1 MLGLGGF
8 LLARQASGHAAAW
21 ARSSHLDAVW
31 IGASPAAGSPG
42 AGSPGA
48 GSPGAGLPGSGPS
61 AADLAARIR
70 GSGVDEAN
78 VFAGQL
84 SAAGQLTPAA
94 GAGALASSLRAAV
107 PGLRL
112 CAWVTGATGIGHLN
126 LDDAATRAAIVG
138 SARAALREGF
148 TGLQLDLGPVASGD
162 AGLLTLLTSLRALR
176 ASPLAVMTP
185 KVEPLAGVMLP
196 AGFLLGHPVFW
207 TAAYLGEVAARA
219 DQVTVLAYS
228 TGLPF
233 PSWYSG
239 YVSRETAAALAVV
252 PARTTLLIGVPAFTE
267 STTGHHG
274 SAETVRAA
282 IAGVRSGLTA
292 SGRRARPFGVGL
304 VTAAFPDAADWAAYR
319 SGWAAPAA

>member
-1 MLGLGGF
+1 MT
-8 LLARQASGHAAAW
+8 
-21 ARSSHLDAVW
+21 
-31 IGASPAAGSPG
+31 
-42 AGSPGA
+42 
-48 GSPGAGLPGSGPS
+48 
-61 AADLAARIR
+61 
-70 GSGVDEAN
+70 GV
-78 VFAGQL
+78 
-84 SAAGQLTPAA
+84 
-94 GAGALASSLRAAV
+94 
-107 PGLRL
+107 
-112 CAWVTGATGIGHLN
+112 TGIGHLN

-162 AGLLTLLTSLRALR
+162 AGLLTLLTSLRSLR

-185 KVEPLAGVMLP
+185 KVEPLAGMLLP

-207 TAAYLGEVAARA
+207 TAAYLAEVAARA

-239 YVSRETAAALAVV
+239 YVSRETAIALSVV
-252 PARTTLLIGVPAFTE
+252 PARVRLLIGVPAFTE

-282 IAGVRSGLTA
+282 TAGIRTALTA
-292 SGRRARPFGVGL
+292 AGHKGRPFGVGL
-304 VTAAFPDAADWAAYR
+304 VTSGLPDAADWAAYR
-319 SGWAAPAA
+319 SGWVSPSG